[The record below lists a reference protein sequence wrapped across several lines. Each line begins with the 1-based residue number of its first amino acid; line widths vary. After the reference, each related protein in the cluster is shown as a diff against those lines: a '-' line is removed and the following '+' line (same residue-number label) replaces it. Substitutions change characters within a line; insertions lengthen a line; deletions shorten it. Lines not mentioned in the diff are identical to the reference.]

1 MKTGENEDRRTGGAY
16 EHMSTSEDY
25 RWQRGMQ
32 QTSKSTG
39 RNLKLPSEGFWTG
52 LTALQEGLLLLKI
65 ENLLLLLLLTSLVE
79 VVVVCTAGRLVGCF
93 SKWKIYS
100 LAMCS
105 ILHPVIH
112 PIRPIHPIHLL
123 YHRAKSIQ
131 R

>member
-1 MKTGENEDRRTGGAY
+1 MLRNASTGSGYEDMKTGENEDRRTGGAY

-93 SKWKIYS
+93 S
-100 LAMCS
+100 LF
-105 ILHPVIH
+105 
-112 PIRPIHPIHLL
+112 
-123 YHRAKSIQ
+123 
-131 R
+131 